1 MSARPNVSKDD
12 RAGQQDVRAGDL
24 AATAGAWPGRWAE
37 PGRRRTP
44 GTWLTVTGP
53 SRGATARRRLDAHAS
68 GFVGGAG
75 AQPFFS
81 SPTTIAESLEF
92 DTREKRSP
100 TTIAESLEFD
110 TREKRSPTTIAES
123 LGFDTRNKRRRAPSA
138 GARPLKTARNHP
150 RGGRP
155 KTCFRANGMAARRG
169 PIDCIPRFVR
179 DAGASDPRGERL
191 RSRHRVIA
199 MLPAHTRSGPCR
211 GPARLS

>member
-81 SPTTIAESLEF
+81 
-92 DTREKRSP
+92 SP